1 MYTIST
7 DAYFDSAHFLPDY
20 FGKCENI
27 HGHRWKVTATIYAEN
42 LEKGGSEDSM
52 VMDFSKFKRIV
63 KEQVKVF
70 DHMFLVT
77 ENTLSPEVVKSL
89 SDAGFELMILPYRTT
104 AENLAYDFYQRFK
117 SAGLPVKSVE
127 VCETPNN
134 RAKYEH

>member
-27 HGHRWKVTATIYAEN
+27 HGHRWKVTATIYAQN

-52 VMDFSKFKRIV
+52 VMDFSKFKHIV

-77 ENTLSPEVVKSL
+77 ENTLPNDIMNKLEDL
-89 SDAGFELMILPYRTT
+89 GFDFLVLPYRTT

-117 SAGLPVKSVE
+117 AAGLPIKSVE
-127 VCETPNN
+127 VSETPNN